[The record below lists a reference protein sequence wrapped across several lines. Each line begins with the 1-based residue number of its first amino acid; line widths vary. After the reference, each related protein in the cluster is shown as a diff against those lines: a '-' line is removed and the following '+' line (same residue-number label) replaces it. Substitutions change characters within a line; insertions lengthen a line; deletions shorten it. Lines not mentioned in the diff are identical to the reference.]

1 MQELLKS
8 LIAAKKEFKAIA
20 KDKKSNRNSYASL
33 DSILSS
39 VEPALLEN
47 NLVITQQVERQE
59 DLIVLVTKLYH
70 VSGEV
75 MITTYPLPLD
85 GDFQKQG
92 SALTYLRRYA
102 LCALLSVTAEEDD
115 DNSVATSPQM
125 QIVESPSKKA
135 FKAALTGQGVDLAKE
150 SKAVSQA
157 LFALGFKGEKGKG
170 DADKIPLS
178 DVPAI
183 AQKIATQI
191 LSAESL
197 A

>member
-8 LIAAKKEFKAIA
+8 LIAAKKEFKPIA
-20 KDKKSNRNSYASL
+20 KDKQSNRNKYASL

-39 VEPALLEN
+39 VEPALLDN
-47 NLVITQQVERQE
+47 NLVVTQQVERQQ
-59 DLIVLVTKLYH
+59 DMIVLVTKLYH

-75 MITTYPLPLD
+75 MATTYPLPLD

-115 DNSVATSPQM
+115 DANSAVSSPQM

-135 FKAALTGQGVDLAKE
+135 LKASLTSLKVDVEKNG
-150 SKAVSQA
+150 KAISQE
-157 LFALGFKGEKGKG
+157 LFTLGYKGEKGKG

-178 DVPAI
+178 DVQEVAN
-183 AQKIATQI
+183 KIASKI
-191 LSAESL
+191 LSVSA
-197 A
+197 